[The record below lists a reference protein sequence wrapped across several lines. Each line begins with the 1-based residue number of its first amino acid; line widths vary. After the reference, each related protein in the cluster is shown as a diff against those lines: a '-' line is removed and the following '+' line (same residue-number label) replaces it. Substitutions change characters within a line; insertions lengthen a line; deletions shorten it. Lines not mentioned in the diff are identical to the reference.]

1 MRELLPLPVDVGP
14 AVIKN
19 EDQFGGGTNF
29 LPLFLAKMTQD
40 KNIAPYLFWNTEG
53 YWQQAKTC
61 PPEDVEYL
69 SGLLTLLP
77 SACTHTH
84 AHTHTHTP
92 PMLHQQTPP
101 CCHLLPLSVTQLP
114 LVLLCPSLSQMDGI
128 LYSLEDPSPV

>member
-40 KNIAPYLFWNTEG
+40 KYIAPYPSWNTEG
-53 YWQQAKTC
+53 YGQQAKTC

-77 SACTHTH
+77 SAYT
-84 AHTHTHTP
+84 HTHTHT
-92 PMLHQQTPP
+92 LT
-101 CCHLLPLSVTQLP
+101 L
-114 LVLLCPSLSQMDGI
+114 LLCSINKHPPAATSFL
-128 LYSLEDPSPV
+128 